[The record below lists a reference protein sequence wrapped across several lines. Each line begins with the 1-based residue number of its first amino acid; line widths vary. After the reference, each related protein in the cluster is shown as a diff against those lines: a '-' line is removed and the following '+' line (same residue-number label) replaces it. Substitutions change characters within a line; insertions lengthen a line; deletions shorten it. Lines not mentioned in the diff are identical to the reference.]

1 MKFKLF
7 RSSLI
12 KGTLILTLAGTL
24 SRFIG
29 FFYKIFLSR
38 TIGAEALG
46 IYQLIFPLFAFCLAL
61 SCGGLQT
68 AISRY
73 TASSKTDRIARSYL
87 TIGTTLSLVLSF
99 CCAVFLFRYADFLS
113 LHVLGEARCEPLLRI
128 MAVAIP
134 FACIHACISG
144 YYYGRKKAGIP
155 SASQLVEQLIRVL
168 GVWLVCSILT
178 EQQQEF
184 TAAIA
189 VWGLVFGEVASALFS
204 LTALSAKK
212 NTVFQKSAFQKS
224 AFQKITTKAFYDLK
238 ARTSN
243 LCSMAIPLT
252 INRVSLS
259 LAQSLENILIPLS
272 LRSFGYSS
280 EDALSVYG
288 ILTGMVF
295 STIMFPAVLSNSLS
309 AMLLPEIAKAQAEKK
324 EQQIAHLIRKTI
336 ESSLVFGFLCT
347 LLFLLGGSYIGV
359 FLFGNHLAGVYIRT
373 LSWISPFLFL
383 SGTLCSILHGFGK
396 PKTVLA
402 LNIIGSCIRI
412 FCIFY
417 FVPTIGIRGYLWGM
431 LASQIFTSLTAWIYL
446 SRHTV

>member
-113 LHVLGEARCEPLLRI
+113 LHLLGEARCEPLLRI

-189 VWGLVFGEVASALFS
+189 VWGLVFGEIASALFS

-212 NTVFQKSAFQKS
+212 NTVFQKSAFQK
-224 AFQKITTKAFYDLK
+224 TTTTAFYDLK

-336 ESSLVFGFLCT
+336 ESSLVLGFLCT

-417 FVPTIGIRGYLWGM
+417 FVPMIGIRGYLWGM

>member
-113 LHVLGEARCEPLLRI
+113 LHLLGEARCEPLLRI

-212 NTVFQKSAFQKS
+212 NTVFQKSAFQK
-224 AFQKITTKAFYDLK
+224 TTNTAFYDLK

-402 LNIIGSCIRI
+402 LNIIGS
-412 FCIFY
+412 
-417 FVPTIGIRGYLWGM
+417 VT
-431 LASQIFTSLTAWIYL
+431 IYL
-446 SRHTV
+446 VFHSISLVVGM

>member
-113 LHVLGEARCEPLLRI
+113 LHLLGEARCEPLLRI

-189 VWGLVFGEVASALFS
+189 VWGLVFGEIASALFS

-212 NTVFQKSAFQKS
+212 NTVFQKSAFQK
-224 AFQKITTKAFYDLK
+224 TTNTAFYGLK

>member
-99 CCAVFLFRYADFLS
+99 CCAIFLFRYADFLS
-113 LHVLGEARCEPLLRI
+113 LHLLGEARCEPLLRI

-189 VWGLVFGEVASALFS
+189 VWGLVFGEIASALFS

-212 NTVFQKSAFQKS
+212 NTVFQKSAFQK
-224 AFQKITTKAFYDLK
+224 TTNTAFYDLK

-336 ESSLVFGFLCT
+336 ESSLVLGFLCT

>member
-113 LHVLGEARCEPLLRI
+113 LHLLDEARCEPLLRI

-189 VWGLVFGEVASALFS
+189 VWGLVFGEIASALFS

-212 NTVFQKSAFQKS
+212 ITVFQKSAFQE
-224 AFQKITTKAFYDLK
+224 TTNTAFYDLK

-336 ESSLVFGFLCT
+336 ESSLVLGFLCT

-417 FVPTIGIRGYLWGM
+417 FVPMIGIRGYLWGM

>member
-113 LHVLGEARCEPLLRI
+113 LHLLGEARCEPLLRI

-212 NTVFQKSAFQKS
+212 NT

-280 EDALSVYG
+280 ADALSVYG

-417 FVPTIGIRGYLWGM
+417 FVPMIGIRGYLWGM

>member
-113 LHVLGEARCEPLLRI
+113 LHLLGEARCEPLLRI

-189 VWGLVFGEVASALFS
+189 VWGLVFGEIASALFS

-212 NTVFQKSAFQKS
+212 KYRFPKICFPKNNKYSFLRPESPNQQSMFHGDSTDNKPCLPQSGAKSGKYPDPVKPAF
-224 AFQKITTKAFYDLK
+224 L
-238 ARTSN
+238 
-243 LCSMAIPLT
+243 
-252 INRVSLS
+252 
-259 LAQSLENILIPLS
+259 
-272 LRSFGYSS
+272 
-280 EDALSVYG
+280 
-288 ILTGMVF
+288 
-295 STIMFPAVLSNSLS
+295 
-309 AMLLPEIAKAQAEKK
+309 
-324 EQQIAHLIRKTI
+324 
-336 ESSLVFGFLCT
+336 
-347 LLFLLGGSYIGV
+347 
-359 FLFGNHLAGVYIRT
+359 
-373 LSWISPFLFL
+373 WIFF
-383 SGTLCSILHGFGK
+383 
-396 PKTVLA
+396 
-402 LNIIGSCIRI
+402 
-412 FCIFY
+412 
-417 FVPTIGIRGYLWGM
+417 
-431 LASQIFTSLTAWIYL
+431 
-446 SRHTV
+446 

>member
-99 CCAVFLFRYADFLS
+99 CCAIFLFRYADFLS
-113 LHVLGEARCEPLLRI
+113 LHLLGEARCEPLLRI

-212 NTVFQKSAFQKS
+212 NT

-252 INRVSLS
+252 VNRVSLS

-280 EDALSVYG
+280 ADALSVYG

>member
-113 LHVLGEARCEPLLRI
+113 LHLLGEARCEPLLRI

-155 SASQLVEQLIRVL
+155 SASQLVEQLIRVF

-189 VWGLVFGEVASALFS
+189 VWGLVFGEIASALFS

-212 NTVFQKSAFQKS
+212 NTVFQKSAFQK
-224 AFQKITTKAFYDLK
+224 TTNTAFYDLK

-417 FVPTIGIRGYLWGM
+417 FVPMIGIRGYLWGM

>member
-73 TASSKTDRIARSYL
+73 AASSKTDRIARSYL
-87 TIGTTLSLVLSF
+87 TISTTLSLVLSF

-113 LHVLGEARCEPLLRI
+113 LHLLGEARCEPLLRI

-189 VWGLVFGEVASALFS
+189 VWGLVFGEIASALFS

-212 NTVFQKSAFQKS
+212 NTVFRKSAFQK
-224 AFQKITTKAFYDLK
+224 TTNTAFYDLK

-336 ESSLVFGFLCT
+336 ESSLVLGFLCT

-373 LSWISPFLFL
+373 LSWISPFMFL

>member
-73 TASSKTDRIARSYL
+73 AASSKTDRIARSYL

-113 LHVLGEARCEPLLRI
+113 LHLLGEARCEPLLRI

-184 TAAIA
+184 TAVIA
-189 VWGLVFGEVASALFS
+189 VWGLVFGEIASALFS

-212 NTVFQKSAFQKS
+212 NTVFRKSAFQK
-224 AFQKITTKAFYDLK
+224 TTNTAFYDLK

-336 ESSLVFGFLCT
+336 ESSLVLGFLCT

-431 LASQIFTSLTAWIYL
+431 LASQIFTSLTTWIYL
-446 SRHTV
+446 SRHTA

>member
-73 TASSKTDRIARSYL
+73 AASSKTDRIARSYL

-113 LHVLGEARCEPLLRI
+113 LHLLGEARCEPLLRI

-168 GVWLVCSILT
+168 GVWLVCSSILT

-189 VWGLVFGEVASALFS
+189 VWGLVFGEIASALFS

-212 NTVFQKSAFQKS
+212 NIVFQKSAFQK
-224 AFQKITTKAFYDLK
+224 TTNTAFYDLK
-238 ARTSN
+238 ARTNN

-336 ESSLVFGFLCT
+336 ESSLVLGFLCT

>member
-99 CCAVFLFRYADFLS
+99 CCAIFLFRYADFLS

-212 NTVFQKSAFQKS
+212 NTVFQKSAFQK
-224 AFQKITTKAFYDLK
+224 TTNTAFYDLK

-252 INRVSLS
+252 VNRVSLS

-347 LLFLLGGSYIGV
+347 LLFVLGGSYIGV

-417 FVPTIGIRGYLWGM
+417 FVPMIGIRGYLWGM

>member
-99 CCAVFLFRYADFLS
+99 CCAIFLFRYADFLS

-212 NTVFQKSAFQKS
+212 NTVFQKSAFQK
-224 AFQKITTKAFYDLK
+224 TTNTAFYDLK

-252 INRVSLS
+252 VNRVSLS

-280 EDALSVYG
+280 ADALSVYG

>member
-1 MKFKLF
+1 MKFKLL

-73 TASSKTDRIARSYL
+73 AASSKTDRIARSYL

-113 LHVLGEARCEPLLRI
+113 LHLLGEARCEPLLRI

-189 VWGLVFGEVASALFS
+189 VWGLVFGEIASALFS

-212 NTVFQKSAFQKS
+212 NTVFRKSAFPK
-224 AFQKITTKAFYDLK
+224 TTNTAFYDLK

-336 ESSLVFGFLCT
+336 ESSLVLGFLCT

>member
-7 RSSLI
+7 RSSLV

-99 CCAVFLFRYADFLS
+99 CCAIFLFRYADFLS
-113 LHVLGEARCEPLLRI
+113 LHLLGEARCEPLLRI

-212 NTVFQKSAFQKS
+212 NT

-252 INRVSLS
+252 VNRVSLS

-280 EDALSVYG
+280 ADALSVYG

>member
-1 MKFKLF
+1 MVL
-7 RSSLI
+7 SYLI
-12 KGTLILTLAGTL
+12 KGTFWLTAAGLITRTA
-24 SRFIG
+24 G

-73 TASSKTDRIARSYL
+73 AASSKTDRIARSYL

-113 LHVLGEARCEPLLRI
+113 LHLLGEARCEPLLRI

-189 VWGLVFGEVASALFS
+189 VWGLVFGEIASALFS

-212 NTVFQKSAFQKS
+212 NTVFRKSAFQK
-224 AFQKITTKAFYDLK
+224 TTNTAFYDLK

-280 EDALSVYG
+280 EDALSIYG

-336 ESSLVFGFLCT
+336 ESSLVLGFLCT

-359 FLFGNHLAGVYIRT
+359 FLFGNHLAGIYIRT

-431 LASQIFTSLTAWIYL
+431 LASQIFTSLTAWFYL

>member
-12 KGTLILTLAGTL
+12 RGTLILTLAGTL

-113 LHVLGEARCEPLLRI
+113 LHLLGEARCEPLLRI

-189 VWGLVFGEVASALFS
+189 VWGLVFGEIASALFS

-212 NTVFQKSAFQKS
+212 NTVFQKSAFQK
-224 AFQKITTKAFYDLK
+224 TTNTAFYGLK

-417 FVPTIGIRGYLWGM
+417 FVPMIGIRGYLWGM

>member
-1 MKFKLF
+1 MKFKLL

-73 TASSKTDRIARSYL
+73 AASSKTDRIARSYL

-113 LHVLGEARCEPLLRI
+113 LHLLGEARCEPLLRI

-189 VWGLVFGEVASALFS
+189 VWGLVFGEIASALFS

-212 NTVFQKSAFQKS
+212 NTVFRKSAFQK
-224 AFQKITTKAFYDLK
+224 TTNTAFYDLK

-336 ESSLVFGFLCT
+336 ESSLVLGFLCT

>member
-1 MKFKLF
+1 
-7 RSSLI
+7 
-12 KGTLILTLAGTL
+12 
-24 SRFIG
+24 
-29 FFYKIFLSR
+29 
-38 TIGAEALG
+38 
-46 IYQLIFPLFAFCLAL
+46 
-61 SCGGLQT
+61 
-68 AISRY
+68 
-73 TASSKTDRIARSYL
+73 
-87 TIGTTLSLVLSF
+87 
-99 CCAVFLFRYADFLS
+99 
-113 LHVLGEARCEPLLRI
+113 
-128 MAVAIP
+128 
-134 FACIHACISG
+134 
-144 YYYGRKKAGIP
+144 
-155 SASQLVEQLIRVL
+155 
-168 GVWLVCSILT
+168 
-178 EQQQEF
+178 
-184 TAAIA
+184 
-189 VWGLVFGEVASALFS
+189 
-204 LTALSAKK
+204 
-212 NTVFQKSAFQKS
+212 
-224 AFQKITTKAFYDLK
+224 
-238 ARTSN
+238 
-243 LCSMAIPLT
+243 MAIPLT

-259 LAQSLENILIPLS
+259 LAQSLENILIPLI

-417 FVPTIGIRGYLWGM
+417 FVPMIGIRGYLWGM

>member
-73 TASSKTDRIARSYL
+73 AASSKTDRIARSYL

-113 LHVLGEARCEPLLRI
+113 LHLLGEARCEPLLRI

-178 EQQQEF
+178 EQQQKF

-189 VWGLVFGEVASALFS
+189 VWGLVFGEIASALFS

-212 NTVFQKSAFQKS
+212 NTVFRKSAFQK
-224 AFQKITTKAFYDLK
+224 TTNTAFYDLK

-336 ESSLVFGFLCT
+336 ESSLVLGFLCT

>member
-113 LHVLGEARCEPLLRI
+113 LHLLGEARCEPLLHI

-184 TAAIA
+184 TAVIA

-212 NTVFQKSAFQKS
+212 NTVFQKSAFQK
-224 AFQKITTKAFYDLK
+224 TTNKAFYDLK

-417 FVPTIGIRGYLWGM
+417 FVPMIGIRGYLWGM

>member
-87 TIGTTLSLVLSF
+87 TIGSTLSLVLSF

-113 LHVLGEARCEPLLRI
+113 LHLLGEARCEPLLRI

-189 VWGLVFGEVASALFS
+189 VWGLVFGEIASALFS

-212 NTVFQKSAFQKS
+212 NTVFQKSAFQK
-224 AFQKITTKAFYDLK
+224 TTNTAFYGLK

-417 FVPTIGIRGYLWGM
+417 FVPMIGIRGYLWGM

>member
-113 LHVLGEARCEPLLRI
+113 LHLLGEARCEPLLRI

-189 VWGLVFGEVASALFS
+189 VWGLVFGEIASALFS

-212 NTVFQKSAFQKS
+212 NTVFRKSAFQK
-224 AFQKITTKAFYDLK
+224 TTNTAFYDLK

-336 ESSLVFGFLCT
+336 ESSLVLGFLCT

>member
-1 MKFKLF
+1 MKFKLL

-73 TASSKTDRIARSYL
+73 AASSKTDRIARSYL

-113 LHVLGEARCEPLLRI
+113 LHLLGEARCEPLLRI

-189 VWGLVFGEVASALFS
+189 VWGLVFGEIASALFS

-212 NTVFQKSAFQKS
+212 NTVFQKSAFQE
-224 AFQKITTKAFYDLK
+224 TTNTAFYDLK

-280 EDALSVYG
+280 ADALSVYG

-336 ESSLVFGFLCT
+336 ESSLVLGFLCT

-446 SRHTV
+446 SRHTA

>member
-73 TASSKTDRIARSYL
+73 AASSKTDRIARSYL

-113 LHVLGEARCEPLLRI
+113 LHLLGEARCEPLLRI

-155 SASQLVEQLIRVL
+155 SASLLVEQLIRVF

-189 VWGLVFGEVASALFS
+189 VWGLVFGEIASALFS

-212 NTVFQKSAFQKS
+212 NTVFQKSAFQK
-224 AFQKITTKAFYDLK
+224 TTNTAFYDLK

-336 ESSLVFGFLCT
+336 ESSLVLGFLCT

>member
-73 TASSKTDRIARSYL
+73 AASSKTDRIARSYL

-113 LHVLGEARCEPLLRI
+113 LHLLGEARCEPLLRI

-189 VWGLVFGEVASALFS
+189 VWGLVFGEIASALFS

-212 NTVFQKSAFQKS
+212 NTVFQKSAFQK
-224 AFQKITTKAFYDLK
+224 TTNTAFYDLK

-252 INRVSLS
+252 INRISLS

-336 ESSLVFGFLCT
+336 ESSLVLGFLCT

-412 FCIFY
+412 LCIFY

>member
-87 TIGTTLSLVLSF
+87 TIGSTLSLVLSF

-113 LHVLGEARCEPLLRI
+113 LHLLGEARCEPLLRI

-189 VWGLVFGEVASALFS
+189 VWGLVFGEIASALFS

-212 NTVFQKSAFQKS
+212 NTVFQKSAFQK
-224 AFQKITTKAFYDLK
+224 TTNTAFYGLK

>member
-1 MKFKLF
+1 MKFKLL

-113 LHVLGEARCEPLLRI
+113 LHLLGEARCEPLLRI

-189 VWGLVFGEVASALFS
+189 VWGLVFGEIASALFS

-212 NTVFQKSAFQKS
+212 NTVFRKSAFQK
-224 AFQKITTKAFYDLK
+224 TTNTAFYDLK

-252 INRVSLS
+252 INRVSIS

-336 ESSLVFGFLCT
+336 ESSLVLGFLCT

-446 SRHTV
+446 SRHTA

>member
-99 CCAVFLFRYADFLS
+99 FCAIFLFRYADFLS
-113 LHVLGEARCEPLLRI
+113 LHLLGEARCEPLLRI

-212 NTVFQKSAFQKS
+212 NTVFQKSAFQK
-224 AFQKITTKAFYDLK
+224 ITTKAFYDLK

-252 INRVSLS
+252 VNRVSLS

-417 FVPTIGIRGYLWGM
+417 FVPMIGIRGYLWGM

>member
-1 MKFKLF
+1 
-7 RSSLI
+7 
-12 KGTLILTLAGTL
+12 
-24 SRFIG
+24 
-29 FFYKIFLSR
+29 
-38 TIGAEALG
+38 
-46 IYQLIFPLFAFCLAL
+46 
-61 SCGGLQT
+61 
-68 AISRY
+68 
-73 TASSKTDRIARSYL
+73 
-87 TIGTTLSLVLSF
+87 
-99 CCAVFLFRYADFLS
+99 
-113 LHVLGEARCEPLLRI
+113 

-417 FVPTIGIRGYLWGM
+417 FVPMIGIRGYLWGM

>member
-73 TASSKTDRIARSYL
+73 AASSKTDRIARSYL

-113 LHVLGEARCEPLLRI
+113 LHLLGEARCEPLLRI

-189 VWGLVFGEVASALFS
+189 VWGLVFGEIASALFS

-212 NTVFQKSAFQKS
+212 NIVFQKSAFQKTTNT
-224 AFQKITTKAFYDLK
+224 AFCDLK

-336 ESSLVFGFLCT
+336 ESSLVLGFLCT

-359 FLFGNHLAGVYIRT
+359 FLFGNHLTGVYIRT

-396 PKTVLA
+396 PKIVLA

>member
-99 CCAVFLFRYADFLS
+99 CCAIFLFRYADFLS
-113 LHVLGEARCEPLLRI
+113 LHLLGEARCEPLLRI

-189 VWGLVFGEVASALFS
+189 VWGLVFGEIASALFS

-212 NTVFQKSAFQKS
+212 NTVFQKSAFQK
-224 AFQKITTKAFYDLK
+224 TTNTAFYDLK

-417 FVPTIGIRGYLWGM
+417 FVPMIGIRGYLWGM

>member
-73 TASSKTDRIARSYL
+73 AASSKTDRIARSYL

-113 LHVLGEARCEPLLRI
+113 LHLLGEARCEPLLRI

-189 VWGLVFGEVASALFS
+189 VWGLVFGEIASALFS

-212 NTVFQKSAFQKS
+212 NTVFRKSAFQK
-224 AFQKITTKAFYDLK
+224 TTNTAFYDLK

-336 ESSLVFGFLCT
+336 ESSLVLGFLCT

-373 LSWISPFLFL
+373 LSWISPFMFL

-431 LASQIFTSLTAWIYL
+431 LASQIFTSLTAWIY

>member
-113 LHVLGEARCEPLLRI
+113 LHLLGEARCEPLLRI

-417 FVPTIGIRGYLWGM
+417 FVPMIGIRGYLWGM

>member
-1 MKFKLF
+1 MKFKLL

-73 TASSKTDRIARSYL
+73 AASSKTDRIARSYL

-113 LHVLGEARCEPLLRI
+113 LHLLGEARCEPLLRI

-189 VWGLVFGEVASALFS
+189 VWGLVFGEIASALFS

-212 NTVFQKSAFQKS
+212 NTVFRKSAFQK
-224 AFQKITTKAFYDLK
+224 TTNTAFYDLK

-336 ESSLVFGFLCT
+336 ESSLVLGFLCT

-446 SRHTV
+446 SRHTA